1 MNILLIGEYNRSHY
15 FLKEG
20 LQKLGHTVL
29 VVGLTDGFKKVD
41 VDIEIKNKFDHGWS
55 KKLKVLMFKFLK
67 IDLHSLNIK
76 KQISNIKTELSGYDV
91 VQFINDSPFLCQPQ
105 TEQHIFNLIK
115 KQNKNIFL
123 MSCGID
129 YISVKYAHDKKFR
142 YSILT
147 PFHENQNLEPYFRFI
162 LKKLNPENFELHQF
176 IFSNIS
182 GIIASDL
189 DYHIPLIGNKKYLG
203 MIPNPINVEKIKY
216 IQPVIDGKIKIFHGI
231 NSSNYH
237 KKGND
242 IFEKALDIISLKYAD
257 NIEVKTVRNLP
268 YEQYIKA
275 FDESHILLDM
285 VYAYD
290 QGFNAL
296 EAMAKGKVVFT
307 GAEKEWLERYQ
318 LQEDTVA
325 INALPDASK
334 IAEKLEW
341 LINNPSKI
349 IEISKNAR
357 AFIEREH
364 DYIASAK
371 KYIEKWKRASNN

>member
-1 MNILLIGEYNRSHY
+1 MKILLVGEYNRSHY

-41 VDIEIKNKFDHGWS
+41 IDIEIKNKFENGWS
-55 KKLKVLMFKFLK
+55 KKLRVLMFKLFK
-67 IDLHSLNIK
+67 IDLHSISIK
-76 KQISNIKTELSGYDV
+76 KQITHLKSELSGYDV

-105 TEQHIFNLIK
+105 TDKYIFNFIK
-115 KQNKNIFL
+115 KQNKSIFL
-123 MSCGID
+123 LSCGID
-129 YISVKYAHDKKFR
+129 YISVEYANNKKFR

-147 PFHENQNLEPYFRFI
+147 PFHENKNLEPHFKFI
-162 LKKLNPENFELHQF
+162 LKKLNTTNLELHKF
-176 IFSNIS
+176 VFNNVH
-182 GIIASDL
+182 GVIASDL
-189 DYHIPLIGNKKYLG
+189 DYHIPLIGHKKYLG
-203 MIPNPINVEKIKY
+203 IVPNPINVEKIKY
-216 IQPVIDGKIKIFHGI
+216 IHPVIDGKIKIFHGI
-231 NSSNYH
+231 NTANYY

-242 IFEKALDIISLKYAD
+242 IFEKAIEILSLKYAD
-257 NIEVKTVRNLP
+257 KIEIKTVRNLP
-268 YEQYIKA
+268 YKEYIKI

-307 GAEKEWLERYQ
+307 GAEKEWLEFYH

-325 INALPDASK
+325 INALPDAYK

-349 IEISKNAR
+349 MEISKNAR
-357 AFIEREH
+357 AFVEREH
-364 DYIASAK
+364 DYMTSAK
-371 KYIEKWKRASNN
+371 KYLEKWRTTLIN